1 MMTAREQRVGQ
12 SDEHRAARS
21 PDTSEGL
28 TGAENT
34 PEQSTLP
41 EQPFVP
47 DIVDEAS
54 MDSFPASDP
63 PSWWAGGLRES
74 QR

>member
-1 MMTAREQRVGQ
+1 MVTVSEPRNGPPDR
-12 SDEHRAARS
+12 DLAA
-21 PDTSEGL
+21 PPTGT
-28 TGAENT
+28 TGALGASEMR
-34 PEQSTLP
+34 PEQPTLP

-63 PSWWAGGLRES
+63 PSWWPGRVWEPPA
-74 QR
+74 